1 MKTGT
6 ELFAPVSETS
16 TTSPGKNPGADTDT
30 VIVSSG
36 RPWVRFMDSAERDRI
51 TPGVVLNWKLEI
63 CQVTDGGIATARAR
77 IWNREVIP
85 LPMTVVRGRASNR
98 TAPSAEESGATLR
111 LEAPRKSSAYTV
123 TRNSERSNRSMSYV
137 DALISSPLAEAAA

>member
-16 TTSPGKNPGADTDT
+16 TTSPEKNPGVDTDT

-51 TPGVVLNWKLEI
+51 KPGVALNWKLDT
-63 CQVTDGGIATARAR
+63 CHVTAGEMAMARAR
-77 IWNREVIP
+77 IWNRDVVP
-85 LPMTVVRGRASNR
+85 PPMTVVKGRVSKR
-98 TAPSAEESGATLR
+98 MAPSAEERGAKLR
-111 LEAPRKSSAYTV
+111 LEAPRKSSA
-123 TRNSERSNRSMSYV
+123 
-137 DALISSPLAEAAA
+137 

>member
-36 RPWVRFMDSAERDRI
+36 RPWVRFMDSAERERI
-51 TPGVVLNWKLEI
+51 TPGVMLNWKLDA
-63 CQVTDGGIATARAR
+63 CQVADPERPSARAR
-77 IWNREVIP
+77 IANNDVKPFPR
-85 LPMTVVRGRASNR
+85 TVVRGVTSRR
-98 TAPSAEESGATLR
+98 TAPSAAEREARLR
-111 LEAPRKSSAYTV
+111 LDDPRKSSA
-123 TRNSERSNRSMSYV
+123 
-137 DALISSPLAEAAA
+137 